1 MNPLSS
7 SMEWSEIDVEHAQ
20 YQVLQLE
27 RRVLSIHERA
37 MRRTL
42 VVEFAELLS
51 PVELVYTLH
60 YIHSRAANG
69 SARARELM
77 QEFALEPS
85 AVSQLPYDI
94 LQEGYQIARDKG
106 LESIQGLF
114 FIGRLEDGRE
124 MPIQHMDT
132 QGISTNEH
140 LELPLGLRRKA
151 AREQN
156 RHVLDRLLH
165 DQNWRVIELLLDN
178 PRITE
183 RDVVKIAARRPTQP
197 AILELVSKHPK
208 WSGRYRIRKSIV
220 CNPKTPYP
228 LARSLLDT
236 LLQQDIQEVVNL
248 GVLDGQLMDEARL
261 LLRRRKG
268 TSSSGLEEALAEM
281 EDLIAQFDDEL
292 QQEADWVSELEA
304 QEQRDVEDW
313 MANVTQGLIDGTLP
327 LVPVTD
333 EED

>member
-1 MNPLSS
+1 
-7 SMEWSEIDVEHAQ
+7 
-20 YQVLQLE
+20 
-27 RRVLSIHERA
+27 
-37 MRRTL
+37 
-42 VVEFAELLS
+42 
-51 PVELVYTLH
+51 
-60 YIHSRAANG
+60 
-69 SARARELM
+69 M

-85 AVSQLPYDI
+85 AVSQLPYET

-114 FIGRLEDGRE
+114 FIGRLEVEPGK
-124 MPIQHMDT
+124 PIQHMDT

-140 LELPLGLRRKA
+140 LEMPLGLRRKA

-197 AILELVSKHPK
+197 AILELISKHPK

-248 GVLDGQLMDEARL
+248 GVLDGQLMEEARL

-268 TSSSGLEEALAEM
+268 PTSTDLDDAFAEM
-281 EDLIAQFDDEL
+281 EDLIAQFDDDL
-292 QQEADWVSELEA
+292 QQEAEWVSELEK
-304 QEQRDVEDW
+304 QEEQDLEDW
-313 MANVTQGLIDGTLP
+313 MSNVTQGLIDGTLP
-327 LVPVTD
+327 LVPVID
-333 EED
+333 EDDV